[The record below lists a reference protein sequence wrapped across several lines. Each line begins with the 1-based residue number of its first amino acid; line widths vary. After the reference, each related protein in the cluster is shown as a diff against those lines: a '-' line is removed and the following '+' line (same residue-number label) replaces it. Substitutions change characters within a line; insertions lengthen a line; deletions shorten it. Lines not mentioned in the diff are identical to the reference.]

1 MGSVAIYGAGQYGGV
16 FCEALKSGG
25 DTVGFFLD
33 KYSALEHKD
42 GIPVFRPTAAPSKGV
57 TVYISVAKYEK
68 EIKEEL
74 AALGF
79 GDVRTFCDSIVQIKD
94 IFLFFAK
101 LNSLWLVE
109 DRAQMVDDAK
119 IAKLSSMLKDEKS
132 RDILSTITKF
142 RKTLNAADYV
152 YSDGEEEYFTEE
164 IGALSAVEGGVRF
177 VDAGAYTGDTLLSI
191 CKHASSV
198 EFVASFEPDSVN
210 ISKLKES
217 ARVAA
222 KTSGGFFA
230 LYPMGVWSKS
240 DILEFSIDGNAS
252 SGVAKEGGKNVIQ
265 IPVCSIDDTLF
276 AVAPNFIKMDIEG
289 AETEAL
295 LGARECIKSYAPIL
309 AICVYH
315 RPSDLWEIPLLI
327 DEILP
332 NGYDMYLRVHEHMGL
347 STVLY
352 CLPKKGN

>member
-16 FCEALKSGG
+16 FCEALKNSGHS
-25 DTVGFFLD
+25 VEFFLD
-33 KYSALEHKD
+33 KYSKLGNKD
-42 GIPVFRPTAAPSKGV
+42 GIAIFRPSDAPSKSV

-74 AALGF
+74 LALGF
-79 GDVRTFCDSIVQIKD
+79 CDVRSFCDSIVQIKD

-109 DRAQMVDDAK
+109 NRAEMVDEAK

-132 RDILSTITKF
+132 RDILSKITAF
-142 RKTLNAADYV
+142 RKSLNAADYV
-152 YSDGEEEYFTEE
+152 YPDNKEEYFTEE
-164 IGALSAVEGGVRF
+164 IDVLSALKGGVRF

-191 CKHASSV
+191 CRHCDNV
-198 EFVASFEPDSVN
+198 EFVASFEPDSAN

-217 ARVAA
+217 AKIA
-222 KTSGGFFA
+222 KQKSNGFFA

-240 DILEFSIDGNAS
+240 DILEFSISGDAS
-252 SGVAKEGGKNVIQ
+252 SGVAKDGSKNTIQ

-289 AETEAL
+289 AEIEAL
-295 LGARECIKSYAPIL
+295 CGAKECIRAYAPIL
-309 AICVYH
+309 TICVYH

-327 DEILP
+327 EEILP
-332 NGYDMYLRVHEHMGL
+332 DGYDMYLRVHEHLGL
-347 STVLY
+347 SSVLY